1 MVLSRSRPLM
11 ARYDVSSHMV
21 KWWKG
26 HKATDGQITRSL
38 SPYEQQVVVPWLK
51 SWPKRAYDKFSD
63 SFIYWGGAAALTIG
77 TAVIADEADAAQ
89 DRSHR
94 Y

>member
-1 MVLSRSRPLM
+1 
-11 ARYDVSSHMV
+11 MV

-26 HKATDGQITRSL
+26 QAPLDGMVTRSL

-51 SWPKRAYDKFSD
+51 SWPKRAYDKFMD
-63 SFIYWGGAAALTIG
+63 SGIYWGGAAMLTVG
-77 TAVIADEADAAQ
+77 TAILADEADAAQ

-94 Y
+94 F